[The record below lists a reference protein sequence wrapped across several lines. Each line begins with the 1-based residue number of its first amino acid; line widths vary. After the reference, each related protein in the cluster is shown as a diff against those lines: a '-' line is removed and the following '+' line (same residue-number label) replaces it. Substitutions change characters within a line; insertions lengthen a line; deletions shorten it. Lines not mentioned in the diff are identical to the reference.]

1 MTIQIIFKAKKHYNV
16 LTFFDPRKTKLASLI
31 KSFKALR
38 PQPSMADAVIAPPYD
53 VINSKEALELAKD
66 RPNSFLHISKPEID
80 LEDGIS
86 YNDPKVY
93 EKGKQNLDQMIKNEI
108 LVEDSENMLYL
119 YEMID
124 NDIHQLGIAAVGSV
138 EAYEKEGIKRHEFT
152 KPDKELDRVN
162 NISSLNAQT
171 GPVLL
176 AYQDN
181 EELSILMRIIAGR
194 DEPIYDVK
202 AIDGVTHRI
211 YQVNQSD
218 EQQQIL
224 NLINSMDALFIADG
238 HHRSAAASV
247 VKKNREKENSNHT
260 GQESY
265 NYFLTVSFPESE
277 MNILDYNRLIKNSIG
292 ITSDEVLKKLDDH
305 FEVTSVDDAFKPSEK
320 NHFGMYANHQWYS
333 LKLRHSPTDDDPV
346 EALDVSILH
355 NLILEPVFRIGDERT
370 DPNIDFV
377 GGARGMK
384 GLELRVDNE
393 EMDFAFSL
401 YPTPIK
407 ALIDVAN
414 AGMIMPPKSTW
425 FEPKLLDGL
434 LSHRID

>member
-1 MTIQIIFKAKKHYNV
+1 
-16 LTFFDPRKTKLASLI
+16 
-31 KSFKALR
+31 
-38 PQPSMADAVIAPPYD
+38 
-53 VINSKEALELAKD
+53 
-66 RPNSFLHISKPEID
+66 
-80 LEDGIS
+80 
-86 YNDPKVY
+86 
-93 EKGKQNLDQMIKNEI
+93 
-108 LVEDSENMLYL
+108 
-119 YEMID
+119 
-124 NDIHQLGIAAVGSV
+124 
-138 EAYEKEGIKRHEFT
+138 
-152 KPDKELDRVN
+152 
-162 NISSLNAQT
+162 
-171 GPVLL
+171 
-176 AYQDN
+176 
-181 EELSILMRIIAGR
+181 
-194 DEPIYDVK
+194 
-202 AIDGVTHRI
+202 
-211 YQVNQSD
+211 
-218 EQQQIL
+218 
-224 NLINSMDALFIADG
+224 MDALFIADG

-320 NHFGMYANHQWYS
+320 NHFGMYANHQWFS

>member
-1 MTIQIIFKAKKHYNV
+1 MDKE
-16 LTFFDPRKTKLASLI
+16 LL

-38 PQPSMADAVIAPPYD
+38 PQPSMADDVIAPPYD
-53 VINSKEALELAKD
+53 VINSKEAYELAKD

-80 LEDGIS
+80 LKDGVS

-93 EKGKQNLDQMIKNEI
+93 EMGKENLNQMIRDGVLI
-108 LVEDSENMLYL
+108 EDSEDMLYL
-119 YEMID
+119 YEMIG
-124 NDIHQLGIAAVGSV
+124 NEINQLGIAAVGSV
-138 EAYEKEGIKRHEFT
+138 DAYEKEGIKRHEFT

-176 AYQDN
+176 TYQDN
-181 EELSILMRIIAGR
+181 EELSILMRRIAGR
-194 DEPIYDVK
+194 DKPIYDVK

-211 YQVNQSD
+211 YQMNQSD
-218 EQQQIL
+218 EQEKIL
-224 NLINSMDALFIADG
+224 SLINSMDALFIADG
-238 HHRSAAASV
+238 HHRSAAAQV
-247 VKKNREKENSNHT
+247 VKDARQMANSDHT
-260 GQESY
+260 GKESY

-277 MNILDYNRLIKNSIG
+277 MNILDYNRLIKNSTG
-292 ITSDEVLKKLDDH
+292 ITIDEALKKLDNH
-305 FEVTSVDDAFKPSEK
+305 FEVTSVDNAFMPSEK
-320 NHFGMYANHQWYS
+320 NYFGMYANHQWYS
-333 LKLRHSPTDDDPV
+333 LKLRHSQTDDDPV

-377 GGARGMK
+377 GGARGME

>member
-1 MTIQIIFKAKKHYNV
+1 LDKE
-16 LTFFDPRKTKLASLI
+16 LL

-38 PQPSMADAVIAPPYD
+38 PQPSMADDVIAPPYD
-53 VINSKEALELAKD
+53 VINSKEAYELAKD

-80 LEDGIS
+80 LKDGVS

-93 EKGKQNLDQMIKNEI
+93 EMGKENLNQMIRDGVLI
-108 LVEDSENMLYL
+108 EDSEDMLYL
-119 YEMID
+119 YEMIG
-124 NDIHQLGIAAVGSV
+124 NEINQLGIAAVGSV
-138 EAYEKEGIKRHEFT
+138 DAYEKEGIKRHEFT

-176 AYQDN
+176 TYQDN
-181 EELSILMRIIAGR
+181 EELSILMRRIAGR
-194 DEPIYDVK
+194 DKPIYDVK

-211 YQVNQSD
+211 YQMNQSD
-218 EQQQIL
+218 EQEKIL
-224 NLINSMDALFIADG
+224 SLINSMDALFIADG
-238 HHRSAAASV
+238 HHRSAAAQV
-247 VKKNREKENSNHT
+247 VKDARQLANSDHT
-260 GQESY
+260 GEESY

-277 MNILDYNRLIKNSIG
+277 MNILDYNRLIKNSTG
-292 ITSDEVLKKLDDH
+292 ITIDEALKKLDNH
-305 FEVTSVDDAFKPSEK
+305 FEVTSVDNAFMPSEK
-320 NHFGMYANHQWYS
+320 NYFGMYANHQWYS
-333 LKLRHSPTDDDPV
+333 LKLRHSQTDDDPV

-377 GGARGMK
+377 GGARGME

>member
-1 MTIQIIFKAKKHYNV
+1 M
-16 LTFFDPRKTKLASLI
+16 ASLI

-38 PQPSMADAVIAPPYD
+38 PQPSMADDVIAPPYD
-53 VINSKEALELAKD
+53 VINSKEASELAKD

-80 LEDGIS
+80 LEDGIA
-86 YNDPKVY
+86 YNDPEVY
-93 EKGKQNLDQMIKNEI
+93 EKGKQNLDQMIESGVLI
-108 LVEDSENMLYL
+108 EDSKDMLYL

-138 EAYEKEGIKRHEFT
+138 DAYENGRIKRHEFT

-176 AYQDN
+176 TYLDD
-181 EELSILMRIIAGR
+181 EGLSSLLHSVINR
-194 DEPIYDVK
+194 ETPIYEVK

-211 YQVNQSD
+211 YQIDQSD
-218 EQQQIL
+218 EQEKIL
-224 NLINSMDALFIADG
+224 SIVNSMDSIFIADG
-238 HHRSAAASV
+238 HHRSAAAGV
-247 VKKNREKENSNHT
+247 VKQARQIDNPGHT
-260 GQESY
+260 GDESY
-265 NYFLTVSFPESE
+265 NYFLTVSFPESQ
-277 MNILDYNRLIKNSIG
+277 MNILDYNRLIKNNIG
-292 ITSDEVLKKLDDH
+292 LSVDEVLKKLETN
-305 FEVTSVDDAFKPSEK
+305 FEIKITETAFRPSER
-320 NHFGMYANHQWYS
+320 NHFGMYTNGQWYC
-333 LKLRHSPTDDDPV
+333 LKLKSSEIIDDPV
-346 EALDVSILH
+346 KSLDVSILH
-355 NLILEPVFRIGDERT
+355 DLILAPIFGIGDERT

-377 GGARGMK
+377 GGARGME
-384 GLELRVDNE
+384 GLELRVDSN

-434 LSHRID
+434 LSHRIDKA

>member
-1 MTIQIIFKAKKHYNV
+1 
-16 LTFFDPRKTKLASLI
+16 
-31 KSFKALR
+31 
-38 PQPSMADAVIAPPYD
+38 MADDVIAPPYD
-53 VINSKEALELAKD
+53 VINSKEATQLAKD

-80 LEDGIS
+80 LGDDIA

-93 EKGKQNLDQMIKNEI
+93 EKGKETLDQMIKDAVLI
-108 LVEDSENMLYL
+108 EDSEDMLYL
-119 YEMID
+119 YEMIG
-124 NDIHQLGIAAVGSV
+124 NDIRQLGIAAVGSV
-138 EAYEKEGIKRHEFT
+138 DAYEQEAIKRHELT

-176 AYQDN
+176 TYPDN
-181 EELSILMRIIAGR
+181 EGLSILMEKIVGR
-194 DEPIYDVK
+194 ETPIYDVK
-202 AIDGVTHRI
+202 AIDGVIHRV
-211 YQVNQSD
+211 YQVSQSN
-218 EQQQIL
+218 EQEQIL
-224 NLINSMDALFIADG
+224 SCVNKMDALFIADG
-238 HHRSAAASV
+238 HHRSAAAGI
-247 VKKNREKENSNHT
+247 VKKKRELENTNHT

-277 MNILDYNRLIKNSIG
+277 MNILDYNRLIKNTVKVTI
-292 ITSDEVLKKLDDH
+292 DEVMRKLDEH
-305 FEVTSVDDAFKPSEK
+305 FEVALVEDAYKPYAN
-320 NHFGMYANHQWYS
+320 NHFGMYTNYQWYS
-333 LKLRHSPTDDDPV
+333 LRLRDLKIKEDPV
-346 EALDVSILH
+346 KALDVSMLH
-355 NLILEPVFRIGDERT
+355 NLILEPVFGIGDERT

-377 GGARGMK
+377 GGARGME
-384 GLELRVDNE
+384 GLELRVDSK

-414 AGMIMPPKSTW
+414 SGMIMPPKSTW

>member
-1 MTIQIIFKAKKHYNV
+1 MDKE
-16 LTFFDPRKTKLASLI
+16 LL

-38 PQPSMADAVIAPPYD
+38 PQPSMADDVIAPPYD
-53 VINSKEALELAKD
+53 VINSKEAYELAKD

-80 LEDGIS
+80 LKDGVS

-93 EKGKQNLDQMIKNEI
+93 EMGKENLNQMIRDGVLI
-108 LVEDSENMLYL
+108 EDSEDMLYL
-119 YEMID
+119 YEMIG
-124 NDIHQLGIAAVGSV
+124 NEINQLGIAAVGSV
-138 EAYEKEGIKRHEFT
+138 DAYEKEGIKRHEFT

-176 AYQDN
+176 TYQDN
-181 EELSILMRIIAGR
+181 EELSILMRRIAGR
-194 DEPIYDVK
+194 DKPIYDVK

-211 YQVNQSD
+211 YQMNQSD
-218 EQQQIL
+218 EQEKIL
-224 NLINSMDALFIADG
+224 SLINSMDALFIADG
-238 HHRSAAASV
+238 HHRSAAAQV
-247 VKKNREKENSNHT
+247 VKDARQLANSDHT
-260 GQESY
+260 GEESY

-277 MNILDYNRLIKNSIG
+277 MNILDYNRLIKNSTG
-292 ITSDEVLKKLDDH
+292 ITIDEALKKLDNH
-305 FEVTSVDDAFKPSEK
+305 FEVTSVDNAFMPSEK
-320 NHFGMYANHQWYS
+320 NYFGMYANHQWYS
-333 LKLRHSPTDDDPV
+333 LKLRHSQTDDDPV

-377 GGARGMK
+377 GGARGME

>member
-1 MTIQIIFKAKKHYNV
+1 MAHLV
-16 LTFFDPRKTKLASLI
+16 

-38 PQPSMADAVIAPPYD
+38 PQPSMADDVIAPPYD
-53 VINSKEALELAKD
+53 VINSREASELAKD

-80 LEDGIS
+80 LEDGIA
-86 YNDPKVY
+86 YNDPEVY
-93 EKGKQNLDQMIKNEI
+93 EKGKQNLDQMIENGVLI
-108 LVEDSENMLYL
+108 EDTEDMLYL

-138 EAYEKEGIKRHEFT
+138 DAYEKELIKRHEFT
-152 KPDKELDRVN
+152 KPDKELDRVK

-176 AYQDN
+176 TYLDN
-181 EELSILMRIIAGR
+181 EELSSLLHSVANR
-194 DEPIYDVK
+194 ETPIYDVQ

-211 YQVNQSD
+211 YRVIEPH
-218 EQQQIL
+218 EQEKIL
-224 NLINSMDALFIADG
+224 GIMNSMDSLFIADG
-238 HHRSAAASV
+238 HHRSAAAGV
-247 VKKNREKENSNHT
+247 VKKKRQLENHQHT

-265 NYFLTVSFPESE
+265 NYFLTVSFPESQ
-277 MNILDYNRLIKNSIG
+277 MNILDYNRLIKNTHGLSIDEILEKLEENFE
-292 ITSDEVLKKLDDH
+292 ITEAD
-305 FEVTSVDDAFKPSEK
+305 TAYKPTER
-320 NHFGMYANHQWYS
+320 NHFGMYNNQQWYC
-333 LKLRHSPTDDDPV
+333 LKLKGSITIDDPV
-346 EALDVSILH
+346 KSLDVSILH
-355 NLILEPVFRIGDERT
+355 DLILAPVFGIGDERT

-377 GGARGMK
+377 GGARGME
-384 GLELRVDNE
+384 GLELRVDSN

-401 YPTPIK
+401 YPTPIE

-434 LSHRID
+434 LSHRIDKA

>member
-1 MTIQIIFKAKKHYNV
+1 
-16 LTFFDPRKTKLASLI
+16 
-31 KSFKALR
+31 
-38 PQPSMADAVIAPPYD
+38 MADDVIAPPYD
-53 VINSKEALELAKD
+53 VINSKEATQLAKD

-80 LEDGIS
+80 LGDDIA

-93 EKGKQNLDQMIKNEI
+93 EKGKETLDQMIKDAVLI
-108 LVEDSENMLYL
+108 EDSVDMLYL
-119 YEMID
+119 YEMIG
-124 NDIHQLGIAAVGSV
+124 NDIRQLGIAAVGSV
-138 EAYEKEGIKRHEFT
+138 DAYEQEAIKRHELT

-176 AYQDN
+176 TYPDN
-181 EELSILMRIIAGR
+181 EGLSILMEKIVGR
-194 DEPIYDVK
+194 ETPIYDVK
-202 AIDGVTHRI
+202 AIDGVIHRV
-211 YQVNQSD
+211 YQVSQSN
-218 EQQQIL
+218 EQEQIL
-224 NLINSMDALFIADG
+224 SCVNKMDALFIADG
-238 HHRSAAASV
+238 HHRSAAAGI
-247 VKKNREKENSNHT
+247 VKKKRELENTNHT

-277 MNILDYNRLIKNSIG
+277 MNILDYNRLIKNTVKVTI
-292 ITSDEVLKKLDDH
+292 DEVMRKLDEH
-305 FEVTSVDDAFKPSEK
+305 FEVALVEDAYKPYAN
-320 NHFGMYANHQWYS
+320 NHFGMYTNHQWYS
-333 LKLRHSPTDDDPV
+333 LRLRDLKIKEDPV
-346 EALDVSILH
+346 KALDVSMLH
-355 NLILEPVFRIGDERT
+355 NLILEPVFGIGDERT

-377 GGARGMK
+377 GGARGME
-384 GLELRVDNE
+384 GLELRVDSK

-414 AGMIMPPKSTW
+414 SGMIMPPKSTW

>member
-1 MTIQIIFKAKKHYNV
+1 MDKE
-16 LTFFDPRKTKLASLI
+16 LL

-38 PQPSMADAVIAPPYD
+38 PQPLMADDVIAPPYD
-53 VINSKEALELAKD
+53 VINSEEASDLAKD

-80 LEDGIS
+80 LGDDIA

-93 EKGKQNLDQMIKNEI
+93 EKGKANLDQMIKDAVLI
-108 LVEDSENMLYL
+108 EDSEDMLYL

-124 NDIHQLGIAAVGSV
+124 NDIHQLGIAAVGSID
-138 EAYEKEGIKRHEFT
+138 AYEKEAIKRHELT

-176 AYQDN
+176 TYPDN
-181 EELSILMRIIAGR
+181 EGLSILMEKIVGR
-194 DEPIYDVK
+194 ETPIYNVK
-202 AIDGVTHRI
+202 AIDGVIHRV
-211 YQVNQSD
+211 YQVSQSN
-218 EQQQIL
+218 EQEQIL
-224 NLINSMDALFIADG
+224 SCINKMNALFIADG
-238 HHRSAAASV
+238 HHRSAAAGI
-247 VKKNREKENSNHT
+247 VKKKRELENTNHT

-277 MNILDYNRLIKNSIG
+277 MNILDYNRLIRNSIK
-292 ITSDEVLKKLDDH
+292 ITMDEVMRKLDEH
-305 FEVTSVDDAFKPSEK
+305 FEVALVQDAYKPSAK
-320 NHFGMYANHQWYS
+320 NHFGMYTNHQWYS
-333 LKLRHSPTDDDPV
+333 LRLRDPKTKEDPV
-346 EALDVSILH
+346 KALDVSMLH
-355 NLILEPVFRIGDERT
+355 NLILEPVFGIEDERT

-377 GGARGMK
+377 GGARGME
-384 GLELRVDNE
+384 GLELRVDSK

>member
-1 MTIQIIFKAKKHYNV
+1 MAHLV
-16 LTFFDPRKTKLASLI
+16 

-38 PQPSMADAVIAPPYD
+38 PQPSMANDVIAPPYD
-53 VINSKEALELAKD
+53 VINSNEASELAKD

-80 LEDGIS
+80 LEDGIA
-86 YNDPKVY
+86 YNDPEVY
-93 EKGKQNLDQMIKNEI
+93 EKGKQNLDQMIENGI
-108 LVEDSENMLYL
+108 LIEDSEDMLYL

-138 EAYEKEGIKRHEFT
+138 DAYEKELIKRHEFT

-176 AYQDN
+176 TYLDN
-181 EELSILMRIIAGR
+181 EELSSLLHSVANR
-194 DEPIYDVK
+194 ETPIYDVK

-211 YQVNQSD
+211 YRVIEPH
-218 EQQQIL
+218 EQEKIL
-224 NLINSMDALFIADG
+224 GIMNSMDSLFIADG
-238 HHRSAAASV
+238 HHRSAAAGV
-247 VKKNREKENSNHT
+247 VKKKRQLENHQHT

-265 NYFLTVSFPESE
+265 NYFLTVSFPESQ
-277 MNILDYNRLIKNSIG
+277 MNILDYNRLIKNTHGLSIDEILEKLEENFE
-292 ITSDEVLKKLDDH
+292 ITEVD
-305 FEVTSVDDAFKPSEK
+305 TAYKPTER
-320 NHFGMYANHQWYS
+320 NHFGMYNNQQWYC
-333 LKLRHSPTDDDPV
+333 LKLKGSETIDDPV
-346 EALDVSILH
+346 KSLDVSILH
-355 NLILEPVFRIGDERT
+355 DLILAPVFGIGDERT

-377 GGARGMK
+377 GGARGME
-384 GLELRVDNE
+384 GLELRVDSN

-401 YPTPIK
+401 YPTPIE
-407 ALIDVAN
+407 ALINVAN

-434 LSHRID
+434 LSHRIDKA

>member
-1 MTIQIIFKAKKHYNV
+1 MAHLV
-16 LTFFDPRKTKLASLI
+16 

-38 PQPSMADAVIAPPYD
+38 PQPSMADDVIAPPYD
-53 VINSKEALELAKD
+53 VINSKEASELVKD

-80 LEDGIS
+80 LEDDIA
-86 YNDPKVY
+86 YNDPEVY
-93 EKGKQNLDQMIKNEI
+93 EKGKQNLDQMIENGI
-108 LVEDSENMLYL
+108 LIEDSEDMLYL

-138 EAYEKEGIKRHEFT
+138 DAYEKELIKRHEFT
-152 KPDKELDRVN
+152 KPDKELDRVK

-176 AYQDN
+176 TYLDN
-181 EELSILMRIIAGR
+181 EELSSLLHSVANR
-194 DEPIYDVK
+194 ETPIYDVK

-211 YQVNQSD
+211 YRVIEPH
-218 EQQQIL
+218 EQEKIL
-224 NLINSMDALFIADG
+224 GIMNSMDSLFIADG
-238 HHRSAAASV
+238 HHRSAAAGV
-247 VKKNREKENSNHT
+247 VKKKRQLENHQHT

-265 NYFLTVSFPESE
+265 NYFLTVSFPESQ
-277 MNILDYNRLIKNSIG
+277 MNILDYNRLIKNTYRHSIDEILEKLEENFE
-292 ITSDEVLKKLDDH
+292 ITEVD
-305 FEVTSVDDAFKPSEK
+305 TAYKPTER
-320 NHFGMYANHQWYS
+320 NHFGMYNNQQWYC
-333 LKLRHSPTDDDPV
+333 LKLKGSITIDDPV
-346 EALDVSILH
+346 KSLDVSILH
-355 NLILEPVFRIGDERT
+355 DLILAPVFGIGDERT

-377 GGARGMK
+377 GGARGME
-384 GLELRVDNE
+384 GLELRVDSN

-401 YPTPIK
+401 YPTPIE

-434 LSHRID
+434 LSHRIDKA

>member
-1 MTIQIIFKAKKHYNV
+1 
-16 LTFFDPRKTKLASLI
+16 
-31 KSFKALR
+31 
-38 PQPSMADAVIAPPYD
+38 MADDVIAPPYD
-53 VINSKEALELAKD
+53 VINSKEATQLAKD

-80 LEDGIS
+80 LGDDIA

-93 EKGKQNLDQMIKNEI
+93 EKGKETLDQMIKDAVLI
-108 LVEDSENMLYL
+108 EDSEDMLYL
-119 YEMID
+119 YEMIG
-124 NDIHQLGIAAVGSV
+124 NDIRQLGIAAVGSV
-138 EAYEKEGIKRHEFT
+138 DAYEQEAIKRHELT

-176 AYQDN
+176 TYPDN
-181 EELSILMRIIAGR
+181 EGLSILMEKIVGR
-194 DEPIYDVK
+194 ETPIYDVK
-202 AIDGVTHRI
+202 AIDGVIHRV
-211 YQVNQSD
+211 YQVSQSN
-218 EQQQIL
+218 EQEQIL
-224 NLINSMDALFIADG
+224 SCVNKMDALFIADG
-238 HHRSAAASV
+238 HHRSAAAGI
-247 VKKNREKENSNHT
+247 VKKKRELENTNHT

-277 MNILDYNRLIKNSIG
+277 MNILDYNRLIKNTVKVTI
-292 ITSDEVLKKLDDH
+292 DEVMRKLDEH
-305 FEVTSVDDAFKPSEK
+305 FEVALVEDAYKPYAN
-320 NHFGMYANHQWYS
+320 NHFGMYTNNQWYS
-333 LKLRHSPTDDDPV
+333 LRLRDLKIKEDPV
-346 EALDVSILH
+346 KALDVSMLH
-355 NLILEPVFRIGDERT
+355 NLILEPVFGIGDERT

-377 GGARGMK
+377 GGARGME
-384 GLELRVDNE
+384 GLELRVDSK

-414 AGMIMPPKSTW
+414 SGMIMPPKSTW

>member
-1 MTIQIIFKAKKHYNV
+1 
-16 LTFFDPRKTKLASLI
+16 
-31 KSFKALR
+31 
-38 PQPSMADAVIAPPYD
+38 MADDVIAPPYD
-53 VINSKEALELAKD
+53 VINSKEATQLAKD

-80 LEDGIS
+80 LGDDIA

-93 EKGKQNLDQMIKNEI
+93 EKGKETLDQMIKDAVLI
-108 LVEDSENMLYL
+108 EDSEDMLYL
-119 YEMID
+119 YEMIG
-124 NDIHQLGIAAVGSV
+124 NDIRQLGIAAVGSV
-138 EAYEKEGIKRHEFT
+138 DAYEQEAIKRHELT

-176 AYQDN
+176 TYPDN
-181 EELSILMRIIAGR
+181 EGLSILMEKIVGR
-194 DEPIYDVK
+194 ETPIYDVK
-202 AIDGVTHRI
+202 AIDGVIHRV
-211 YQVNQSD
+211 YQVSQSN
-218 EQQQIL
+218 EQEQIL
-224 NLINSMDALFIADG
+224 SCVNKMDALFIADG
-238 HHRSAAASV
+238 HHRSAAAGI
-247 VKKNREKENSNHT
+247 VKKKRELENTNHT

-277 MNILDYNRLIKNSIG
+277 MNILDYNRLIKNSVKVTI
-292 ITSDEVLKKLDDH
+292 DEVMRKLDEH
-305 FEVTSVDDAFKPSEK
+305 FEVALVEDAYKPYAN
-320 NHFGMYANHQWYS
+320 NHFGMYTNNQWYS
-333 LKLRHSPTDDDPV
+333 LRLRDLKIKEDPV
-346 EALDVSILH
+346 KALDVSMLH
-355 NLILEPVFRIGDERT
+355 NLILEPVFGIGDERT

-377 GGARGMK
+377 GGARGME
-384 GLELRVDNE
+384 GLELRVDSK

-414 AGMIMPPKSTW
+414 SGMIMPPKSTW

>member
-1 MTIQIIFKAKKHYNV
+1 MDKE
-16 LTFFDPRKTKLASLI
+16 LL

-38 PQPSMADAVIAPPYD
+38 PEPSMADDVIAPPYD
-53 VINSKEALELAKD
+53 VINSKEATQLAKD

-80 LEDGIS
+80 LGDDIA

-93 EKGKQNLDQMIKNEI
+93 EKGKETLDQMIKDAVLI
-108 LVEDSENMLYL
+108 EDSEDMLYL
-119 YEMID
+119 YEMIG
-124 NDIHQLGIAAVGSV
+124 NDIRQLGIAAVGSV
-138 EAYEKEGIKRHEFT
+138 DAYEQEAIKRHELT

-176 AYQDN
+176 TYPDN
-181 EELSILMRIIAGR
+181 EGLSILMEKIVGR
-194 DEPIYDVK
+194 ETPIYDVK
-202 AIDGVTHRI
+202 AIDGVIHRV
-211 YQVNQSD
+211 YQVSQSN
-218 EQQQIL
+218 EQEQIL
-224 NLINSMDALFIADG
+224 SCVNKMDALFIADG
-238 HHRSAAASV
+238 HHRSAAAGI
-247 VKKNREKENSNHT
+247 VKKKRELENTNHT

-277 MNILDYNRLIKNSIG
+277 MNILDYNRLIKNTVKVTI
-292 ITSDEVLKKLDDH
+292 DEVMRKLDEH
-305 FEVTSVDDAFKPSEK
+305 FEVALVEDAYKPYAN
-320 NHFGMYANHQWYS
+320 NHFGMYTNNQWYS
-333 LKLRHSPTDDDPV
+333 LRLRDLKIKEDPV
-346 EALDVSILH
+346 KALDVSMLH
-355 NLILEPVFRIGDERT
+355 NLILEPVFGIGDERT

-377 GGARGMK
+377 GGARGME
-384 GLELRVDNE
+384 GLELRVDSK

-414 AGMIMPPKSTW
+414 SGMIMPPKSTW

>member
-1 MTIQIIFKAKKHYNV
+1 
-16 LTFFDPRKTKLASLI
+16 
-31 KSFKALR
+31 
-38 PQPSMADAVIAPPYD
+38 MADDVIAPPYD
-53 VINSKEALELAKD
+53 VINSKEATQLAKD

-80 LEDGIS
+80 LGDDIA

-93 EKGKQNLDQMIKNEI
+93 EKGKETLDQMIKDAVLI
-108 LVEDSENMLYL
+108 EDSVDMLYL
-119 YEMID
+119 YEMIG
-124 NDIHQLGIAAVGSV
+124 NDIRQLGIAAVGSV
-138 EAYEKEGIKRHEFT
+138 DAYEQEAIKRHELT

-176 AYQDN
+176 TYPDN
-181 EELSILMRIIAGR
+181 EGLSILMEKIVGR
-194 DEPIYDVK
+194 ETPIYDVK
-202 AIDGVTHRI
+202 AIDGVIHRV
-211 YQVNQSD
+211 YQVSQSN
-218 EQQQIL
+218 EQEQIL
-224 NLINSMDALFIADG
+224 SCVNKMDALFIADG
-238 HHRSAAASV
+238 HHRSAAAGI
-247 VKKNREKENSNHT
+247 VKKKRELENTNHT

-277 MNILDYNRLIKNSIG
+277 MNILDYNRLIKNTVKVTI
-292 ITSDEVLKKLDDH
+292 DEVMRKLDEH
-305 FEVTSVDDAFKPSEK
+305 FEVALVEDAYKPYAN
-320 NHFGMYANHQWYS
+320 NHFGMYTNNQWYS
-333 LKLRHSPTDDDPV
+333 LRLRDLKIKEDPV
-346 EALDVSILH
+346 KALDVSMLH
-355 NLILEPVFRIGDERT
+355 NLILEPVFGIGDERT

-377 GGARGMK
+377 GGARGME
-384 GLELRVDNE
+384 GLELRVDSK

-414 AGMIMPPKSTW
+414 SGMIMPPKSTW